1 MQDHILLA
9 FTGIILILRS
19 HDVAYIDQGRFTHSI
34 FQQSILF
41 LLFTLLL
48 IDLKLEFF
56 ESLAIIISSVSKA
69 MRTQMKYPRKGHVC
83 RNEIGIFKLN
93 SNLVLYVGLARYP
106 VLLSEPLFADV
117 LLGYKM
123 KLLSY
128 SLHYRSGIFS
138 SWYELFHIIFMIC
151 YIIFVII
158 FVDSC
163 LTMESFNSY
172 LLLVYVYRPV

>member
-69 MRTQMKYPRKGHVC
+69 MSTQMKYPRKGHVC

-106 VLLSEPLFADV
+106 VFFVRAPFCRCLIGLQDEIVELLA
-117 LLGYKM
+117 
-123 KLLSY
+123 
-128 SLHYRSGIFS
+128 SLPIRNF
-138 SWYELFHIIFMIC
+138 LFMI
-151 YIIFVII
+151 
-158 FVDSC
+158 
-163 LTMESFNSY
+163 
-172 LLLVYVYRPV
+172 